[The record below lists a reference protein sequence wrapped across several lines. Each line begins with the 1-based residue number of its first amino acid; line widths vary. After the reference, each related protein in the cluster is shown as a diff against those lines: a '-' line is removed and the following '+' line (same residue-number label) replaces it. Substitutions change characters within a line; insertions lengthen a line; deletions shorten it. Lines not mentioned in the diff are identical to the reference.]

1 MLQTTRSRARRATA
15 LALFAALV
23 TAAAA
28 GPLRAG
34 SSVQDEPAPA
44 ARTTTPAS
52 TYDPLATARIDEV
65 RVVDLDVVDTER
77 ERTIPIRLYLPPEP
91 VQSGAANGT
100 ATPGA
105 AALVAP
111 VPAPVVVFS
120 HGLGGS
126 REASPY
132 LGRHWAAR
140 GYLCVFL
147 QHPGS
152 DESVWKDVPRLRRMK
167 AMRDAASAEN
177 YFLRVADVPAVLDQ
191 LELWNAL
198 DGHLLHGRVDLEHV
212 GMTGH
217 SFGAVTTQ
225 AVSGQAAPGRSGGS
239 GAQPFT
245 DARIDAALAMS
256 PSKPST
262 GTPAQAFGAVSI
274 PWMLMTGTHD
284 AGVIGDQ
291 TPQTRREVYPYLPA
305 TIDRY
310 ELVLDGAEHSA
321 FGERGLPGETEAR
334 NPNHHRAILAL
345 STAFWDAYL
354 LGDAAAHA
362 WLMGDGARGVLED
375 GDVWQRARAAQKG

>member
-1 MLQTTRSRARRATA
+1 MLPTTRSRARRATA
-15 LALFAALV
+15 LALFAALATTV
-23 TAAAA
+23 AA

-52 TYDPLATARIDEV
+52 TYDPLATDRIDGV
-65 RVVDLDVVDTER
+65 RVVDLDVLDTER
-77 ERTIPIRLYLPPEP
+77 ERTVPIRLYLPPEP
-91 VQSGAANGT
+91 VPSGAANGT
-100 ATPGA
+100 VDDDAIA
-105 AALVAP
+105 R

-126 REASPY
+126 RENSPY
-132 LGRHWAAR
+132 LGRHWASR
-140 GYLCVFL
+140 GYVCVFL

-152 DESVWKDVPRLRRMK
+152 DESVWKDVPRLRRMQ

-198 DGHLLHGRVDLEHV
+198 DGHLLQGRLDLEHV

-239 GAQPFT
+239 GTQPFT

-256 PSKPST
+256 PSKPSV

-291 TPQTRREVYPYLPA
+291 TPQTRLEVYPYLPG
-305 TIDRY
+305 TIDRF
-310 ELVLDGAEHSA
+310 ELLLDGAEHSA
-321 FGERGLPGETEAR
+321 FGDRALPGETEAR

-354 LGDAAAHA
+354 KGDGEARA
-362 WLMGDGARGVLED
+362 WLMGEGARGVLED
-375 GDVWQRARAAQKG
+375 GDRWQRARAAQEG